1 VLVYEPSDTDMLE
14 DSSHTLWACQYLG
27 SANLHVIPMQD
38 IISLVSMQMLSWMPD
53 SDEPELW
60 FAVEKSGLDDCELT
74 GYVDPVYVDNTI

>member
-1 VLVYEPSDTDMLE
+1 
-14 DSSHTLWACQYLG
+14 
-27 SANLHVIPMQD
+27 MQD